1 MHDHNF
7 EKQVHQKME
16 ELHLTP
22 SYAVWERVEEKLH
35 KKKRRRFLFWIF
47 FLLAGLFTG
56 GYYLAQNHAEIKHP
70 HTLSSQ
76 PTFSHYTEGSAPIK
90 TTVKASN
97 SEKKVLPAS
106 GSLHPTLA
114 ISAGTRTQSQALSVK
129 VLQSTAHLPIYHDT
143 NQSTGEENKEKQPA
157 TAGII
162 SPDKRKESFSLVE
175 KIVSESDPESL
186 KNPLA
191 AIIPDALYLHE
202 SVSTAF
208 SIHPDEK
215 KAEQTIKLKK
225 TKNFHWGV
233 NLEVIRTSVN
243 EGSLSEVFKSTSA
256 ADQLAANPNPLN
268 NSGGGIV
275 LVPSTPSAVRA
286 GTGFSTGVFLQK
298 KLGSR
303 WTVSTGISYTLFNTS
318 ITTGSSRAS
327 SVAQYSSSGVDRYYS
342 LTNANDRHTYTNRYH
357 FAGVPVLF
365 QFRINGEK
373 LPVLWEGGVSLSRLI
388 ASNALQYSDSLNGYY
403 QNNRLLNRTQF
414 SVLTGVQ
421 VKLFSRSQYPV
432 SIGPQVQVGLSSLSA
447 GRAGNRT
454 HLAQYGFKLS
464 TLIK

>member
-22 SYAVWERVEEKLH
+22 SFAVWERVEEKLH

-56 GYYLAQNHAEIKHP
+56 GYCLVQNHAEIKHQ
-70 HTLSSQ
+70 HTLSDNSSTSSY
-76 PTFSHYTEGSAPIK
+76 PVKESAPVK
-90 TTVKASN
+90 TTVTTGNPGKKA
-97 SEKKVLPAS
+97 VPAA
-106 GSLHPTLA
+106 GSLHPTLI
-114 ISAGTRTQSQALSVK
+114 ISTGTRVQSQALSAK
-129 VLQSTAHLPIYHDT
+129 VLQSTAHIPIYHDT
-143 NQSTGEENKEKQPA
+143 NKPTGKEDKEKQPE
-157 TAGII
+157 TAGMIF
-162 SPDKRKESFSLVE
+162 PDKRKESLAFIE
-175 KIVSESDPESL
+175 TTADRSDSESL

-191 AIIPDALYLHE
+191 AIIPSALYLHE

-215 KAEQTIKLKK
+215 KAGQTIKLNK

-243 EGSLSEVFKSTSA
+243 DGSLSEVFKSAST
-256 ADQLAANPNPLN
+256 ADQLAANLNPAN
-268 NSGGGIV
+268 NSGGGII
-275 LVPSTPSAVRA
+275 VPSTPSAIRT

-327 SVAQYSSSGVDRYYS
+327 SAAQYSSSGVDRYYS

-357 FAGVPVLF
+357 FAGMPVLF
-365 QFRINGEK
+365 QFRLNGEK
-373 LPVLWEGGVSLSRLI
+373 LPVLWEGGISLSRLI

-421 VKLFSRSQYPV
+421 VKLFSRSRYPV
-432 SIGPQVQVGLSSLSA
+432 SAGPQVQVGLSSLSA
-447 GRAGNRT
+447 ERAGNRT

>member
-35 KKKRRRFLFWIF
+35 KKKRRRFLFWIP

-56 GYYLAQNHAEIKHP
+56 GYYLVQNNAEIKHT
-70 HTLSSQ
+70 HTLSNNSS
-76 PTFSHYTEGSAPIK
+76 PSSYPSKESVPVK
-90 TTVKASN
+90 TMVTAVNPGKKA
-97 SEKKVLPAS
+97 VPAS
-106 GSLHPTLA
+106 VSLHPPLV
-114 ISAGTRTQSQALSVK
+114 ISTGTGVQSQAPVE
-129 VLQSTAHLPIYHDT
+129 VLQSTSHLPVYHDT
-143 NQSTGEENKEKQPA
+143 NKQVSKENKGKQPES
-157 TAGII
+157 AGMM
-162 SPDKRKESFSLVE
+162 SFDKEKESLSLVE
-175 KIVSESDPESL
+175 TTANKSDSGSL

-191 AIIPDALYLHE
+191 AIMPSVLHLHE
-202 SVSTAF
+202 SVRTAF
-208 SIHPDEK
+208 SIHPDEE
-215 KAEQTIKLKK
+215 KAKQTIKLKK

-233 NLEVIRTSVN
+233 DLEIIRTSVN
-243 EGSLSEVFKSTSA
+243 HGSLSEVFKSISA
-256 ADQLAANPNPLN
+256 ADQLAVNPNPLN
-268 NSGGGIV
+268 NSGGGII
-275 LVPSTPSAVRA
+275 LVPSTPSAIRT
-286 GTGFSTGVFLQK
+286 GTGFSAGIFLQK

-318 ITTGSSRAS
+318 VVTGSSRAS
-327 SVAQYSSSGVDRYYS
+327 SAAQYSSSGVDRYYS
-342 LTNANDRHTYTNRYH
+342 LTNGSDRHVYTNRYH

-365 QFRINGEK
+365 QFRLNGEK
-373 LPVLWEGGVSLSRLI
+373 LPVLWEGGISLSRLI
-388 ASNALQYSDSLNGYY
+388 ASDALQYSDSLNGYY
-403 QNNRLLNRTQF
+403 QNNRLINRTQF

-421 VKLFSRSQYPV
+421 VKLFSRSRYPV

-447 GRAGNRT
+447 GSAGNRT